1 MNRDTL
7 SNKMRRLTLAS
18 IYEAKSGHPG
28 GALSCIDLINLVIC
42 ENINLKNPDDRF
54 ILSKGHAAPA
64 LYSAA
69 YFNGWVELEELAKL
83 RKINSILQGHPDVS
97 KTPWVWSST
106 GSLGQGFSVAI
117 GMSIGFKYKNFK
129 NNTYVMIGDGE
140 LQEGEIWE
148 GAMCAAHHKL
158 DNLCLIIDYNKMQ
171 SDDLNKNIINV
182 EPLKEKW
189 QAFNWNVI
197 EIDGHNFSQIEKGIE
212 QFKMNAEMPTVII
225 ANTIKGKGVSFMEE
239 VPKWHGSVKIKDSEL
254 IQGLKDLGT
263 DEQEIKSFLN
273 GKIWSQNYK

>member
-1 MNRDTL
+1 
-7 SNKMRRLTLAS
+7 
-18 IYEAKSGHPG
+18 
-28 GALSCIDLINLVIC
+28 
-42 ENINLKNPDDRF
+42 
-54 ILSKGHAAPA
+54 
-64 LYSAA
+64 
-69 YFNGWVELEELAKL
+69 
-83 RKINSILQGHPDVS
+83 
-97 KTPWVWSST
+97 
-106 GSLGQGFSVAI
+106 
-117 GMSIGFKYKNFK
+117 
-129 NNTYVMIGDGE
+129 MIGDGE